1 MFAYLSLTLTFISVL
16 PLKIT
21 CNVEITDVTRTILRS
36 GCPCSRRWPA
46 HDVIKRRIAHQP

>member
-1 MFAYLSLTLTFISVL
+1 MLVYLYLTVTFVSVI
-16 PLKIT
+16 PLNIT

-46 HDVIKRRIAHQP
+46 HDVIKRRITHQA